1 MSFQGLLQVL
11 VNGLL
16 IGGVYGLAALGLSLI
31 WGVMKVVNLAHGTFI
46 MLGAYLS
53 YWAFVLLNLHPL
65 VSIGLALL
73 VGLAT
78 GFVIYW
84 VFLDRVIAGASH
96 EFEMEM
102 MTLLLTFAFSILI
115 YGVALNAWGADLR
128 GIPLKLRPWEV
139 GELTVSPSRV
149 IAFVTAAGLSG
160 LLYVFLRRTYWG
172 KAIRA
177 VTQSRVAAQL
187 SGIDPRKV
195 FGLAFSLG
203 TAYALIAGV
212 IASITTAVTPY
223 LGVLYILRSF
233 TVVVLGGLG
242 NPLGALIGGLIL
254 GVAESVSTMFASY
267 NFSPA
272 VSALLLI
279 FILLVRPQGLFAELR

>member
-1 MSFQGLLQVL
+1 MSLQGLLQVL

-53 YWAFVLLNLHPL
+53 YWAFVLWGLHPL
-65 VSIGLALL
+65 VSIGLAVV
-73 VGLAT
+73 VGFAV
-78 GFVIYW
+78 GFLIYW
-84 VFLDRVIAGASH
+84 ASLDRVIAAASN

-128 GIPLKLRPWEV
+128 GIPLPLRPWEV
-139 GELTVSPSRV
+139 GGLTVAPSRL
-149 IAFVTAAGLSG
+149 IAFVTAGLLSG
-160 LLYVFLRRTYWG
+160 LLHLFLRRTYWG

-177 VTQSRVAAQL
+177 VTQSRAAAQL
-187 SGIDPRKV
+187 CGIAPRTV
-195 FGLAFSLG
+195 FGLAFSIG

-212 IASITTAVTPY
+212 ISSITTAITPY

-242 NPLGALIGGLIL
+242 NPLGALVGGLIL
-254 GVAESVSTMFASY
+254 GVAESASTLFVSY

-272 VSALLLI
+272 IASLLLI
-279 FILLVRPQGLFAELR
+279 LILLVRPQGIFAEMR